1 MNSNTLSNANNQS
14 DILFTFS
21 SSFKKKYTLELAY
34 FFRSKWSFKFYL
46 ISAIASLLGGFLSIS
61 SHEYSITAF
70 FIFYSFIVLLYYF
83 VSPLLLVQKK
93 YKKY

>member
-34 FFRSKWSFKFYL
+34 FF
-46 ISAIASLLGGFLSIS
+46 APNGLLNSIL
-61 SHEYSITAF
+61 F
-70 FIFYSFIVLLYYF
+70 QL
-83 VSPLLLVQKK
+83 
-93 YKKY
+93 